1 MRVAIDTRSLRPPLA
16 GIGHFTHRLTEA
28 MLPLLSS
35 DETLLAFNGW
45 ALELLDR
52 QFLDRIAAA
61 NSGNGSLGSQRAA
74 GQAGQETL

>member
-45 ALELLDR
+45 ALEPLDR
-52 QFLDRIAAA
+52 RFLDRIAAA
-61 NSGNGSLGSQRAA
+61 NSGNGSMGSQACR
-74 GQAGQETL
+74 ETSR